1 METILHFYF
10 VFFYWEKPEH
20 LEKRES
26 KLGCMGIKLNSNLQI
41 QKCNYLTQWLH
52 DRIMLMHDRTTF
64 LSVCGRWSK
73 VPYNII
79 HNEKLEYPG
88 KLLDTQEE
96 SGNFILCVGALNN
109 ES

>member
-1 METILHFYF
+1 
-10 VFFYWEKPEH
+10 
-20 LEKRES
+20 
-26 KLGCMGIKLNSNLQI
+26 MGIKLNSNSQI

-52 DRIMLMHDRTTF
+52 DRIMLMTDRTTF

-79 HNEKLEYPG
+79 HNGKLEYPG